1 MPSEGGGREERHQ
14 GSQDK
19 FNKVLNQNSPA
30 SHLLKPSCIHHPFK
44 EQAFI
49 EQLLNAKS
57 HTVLSHGPEGNM
69 NVEFY
74 EPGSVDTLKTKQKK
88 NFLLPLTEL
97 GLILKTP
104 F

>member
-1 MPSEGGGREERHQ
+1 
-14 GSQDK
+14 
-19 FNKVLNQNSPA
+19 
-30 SHLLKPSCIHHPFK
+30 
-44 EQAFI
+44 
-49 EQLLNAKS
+49 
-57 HTVLSHGPEGNM
+57 M